1 MNRKESNVDN
11 QTPTADIGQPQTEM
25 RNLHADLNTMRE
37 PANEDLRPLFSNDSI
52 EAFRSRWGS
61 IQTGFVDEPRKSVN
75 EADKLVAEV
84 MKKMAVMFTEE
95 RDKLEK
101 QWDGGDN
108 VSTEDLR
115 LALQRYRLFFN
126 RLLAM

>member
-11 QTPTADIGQPQTEM
+11 QTPPADIDPRQTEM
-25 RNLHADLNTMRE
+25 RNPHADLNTMRE
-37 PANEDLRPLFSNDSI
+37 PANEGLRPLFSSDSI
-52 EAFRSRWGS
+52 EAFRFRWDS

>member
-52 EAFRSRWGS
+52 EAFRSRWDS